1 VTRTHGPFDYVVAGA
16 GTAGCVLANR
26 LSADPDVSVL
36 LVEAGGKDDWIWIH
50 IPVGY
55 LYCIGNPRTDWC
67 YRTEPD
73 PGLNGRSILYARGKV
88 LGGCSSINAMLY
100 LRGQKRDY
108 DEWARLANDPGWSWE
123 SVFPVFKRSEDSHRG
138 AGDAHGAGGEWRVER
153 QRLSWE
159 ILDAFREAMAQA
171 GIPKTDDF
179 NRGDNEGCGLF
190 EVNQRRGVRWN
201 ATKAFLRPV
210 QDRPNLTVMTDAL
223 VKRVRL
229 DGRRATGIEFVRG
242 DEEAFAEARIETI
255 LALGSIGSPQVLQL
269 SGIGPG
275 ELLQEHGI
283 PAVHERRGVG
293 ENLQDH
299 LQLRAAF
306 KVKNVVTLNQ
316 RANSLWGKAMMGLE
330 YALFRTGPLTMA
342 PSQLGGFT
350 RSSPEHV
357 TPNIEYHV
365 QPLSLDKFGDPLHP
379 FPAFTASVCNLRPT
393 SRGYVRIRSADPH
406 AHPAIML
413 NYLSTPEDRRVA
425 ADGLRLTR
433 RIAAQPA
440 LAKYAPDEFK
450 PGREY
455 QADEALA
462 KAAGDVGTTIFHP
475 VGTCRMGVASDPA
488 AVVDSR
494 LRVIGL
500 ERLRVVDASIMPTI
514 TSGNTNS
521 PTVMIAERGAE
532 MIRADRKAM

>member
-1 VTRTHGPFDYVVAGA
+1 VSRTHGSFDYVVAGA

-190 EVNQRRGVRWN
+190 EVNQRRGVRWS
-201 ATKAFLRPV
+201 ATRAFLRPV
-210 QDRPNLTVMTDAL
+210 QDRPNLAVMTGAL

-229 DGRRATGIEFVRG
+229 DGRRATGIEFVHG
-242 DEEAFAEARIETI
+242 GEEAFAEARIETI

-275 ELLQEHGI
+275 ELLREHGI
-283 PAVHERRGVG
+283 PAVHDRRGVG

-306 KVKNVVTLNQ
+306 KVRNVVTLNQ
-316 RANSLWGKAMMGLE
+316 RANSLWGKAMMGFE

-350 RSSPEHV
+350 RSSPEHA

-406 AHPAIML
+406 AHPAIMP

-455 QADEALA
+455 QTDEALA